1 MGRGKR
7 EDRGERTQRRAPKAK
22 KTTDEK
28 PASRGLLTRL
38 SAFIKGVGA
47 KVAGLF
53 AGLRRRDHEVDDGSH
68 AGKVWLSRE
77 RFLLSV
83 LGLVSAVVV
92 GRLFQIQIIQHKAY
106 NEERQRRHTADIT
119 LIASRGTI
127 YDRNGSVLATSASAK
142 QIVLNAHNV
151 KEDERD
157 VVARRLALV
166 LGGTEAEYQGYLAK
180 TDSQYRLLARQV
192 DPEVAQALADITG
205 IEITEDPKR
214 VYPNGQIAGQVIGVA
229 NMEGEGLTGLELKY
243 NDILRGENGQI
254 LVERGRNGQPISG
267 GVRQETPAKNGH
279 DIVISIDVDLQQY
292 VEARLAE
299 AIEEWGPKSA
309 SVAVLDCETGE
320 IYAIASTPLL
330 DPTDFSKADPAAF
343 QLKPVSEAYEPGST
357 FKCVTA
363 AALLE
368 EGAVTA
374 DTVIDIGS
382 SIDIDEYEISDSH
395 EHGDIK
401 LTFREVISESSNIG
415 TVNASQLIERKTL
428 VSYIDR
434 FGFGHNPG
442 VDYPGV
448 ATGIVPSI
456 ENWNAATAAN
466 VPFGQGIACST
477 LQLVRAVAA
486 IAQGGTMVTPHF
498 LVDQP
503 DDDTYE
509 GDWPTSQII
518 SNSTCYALTDILQTV
533 VNEGTGTSAA
543 IDGYAVAGKTGTA
556 QKVVNGKYSKQ
567 AYVMSFV
574 GWLPNS
580 DCNLVC
586 VVVLDEPEGG
596 NGGGLVAGPI
606 FKDIMTFVCDRY
618 RVTPDL
624 DLLAAAAPAAEGDAE
639 QE

>member
-7 EDRGERTQRRAPKAK
+7 EDRGARDERRAPRAK
-22 KTTDEK
+22 TTTDEK

-47 KVAGLF
+47 RVAGLF
-53 AGLRRRDHEVDDGSH
+53 GGLRQRDREVDDGSH
-68 AGKVWLSRE
+68 AGKGWMTRE
-77 RFLLSV
+77 RFLLTV

-92 GRLFQIQIIQHKAY
+92 GRLFQVQVIQHKAY
-106 NEERQRRHTADIT
+106 DEERRRRHTADIT

-127 YDRNGSVLATSASAK
+127 YDRNGSVLATSVPAK

-151 KEDERD
+151 KEDERE

-166 LGGTEAEYQGYLAK
+166 LGGTEAEYQGYLSK

-192 DPEVAQALADITG
+192 DPEIAANLADITG
-205 IEITEDPKR
+205 IEISEDPKR
-214 VYPNGQIAGQVIGVA
+214 VYPHGQIAGQVVGVA
-229 NMEGEGLTGLELKY
+229 NMDGEGLTGLELKY
-243 NDILRGENGQI
+243 DDILRGENGQI

-292 VEARLAE
+292 VEARLTE

-330 DPTDFSKADPAAF
+330 NPSDFSKADPDSF
-343 QLKPVSEAYEPGST
+343 QLKPISDAYEPGST
-357 FKCVTA
+357 FKCITA

-374 DTVIDIGS
+374 DTVIDIGT
-382 SIDIDEYEISDSH
+382 SIDIDDYQISDSH

-428 VSYIDR
+428 ISYIDR

-448 ATGIVPSI
+448 ATGIVPAI

-466 VPFGQGIACST
+466 VPFGQGISCST
-477 LQLVRAVAA
+477 LQLARAVGA
-486 IAQGGTMVTPHF
+486 IAQGGIMTTPHF
-498 LVDQP
+498 LLDQP
-503 DDDTYE
+503 DDENYE

-518 SNSTCYALTDILQTV
+518 SSSTCYALTDILQTV
-533 VNEGTGTSAA
+533 VTEGTGTSAA
-543 IDGYAVAGKTGTA
+543 VDGYSVAGKTGTA
-556 QKVVNGKYSKQ
+556 QKIVDGKYSKQ
-567 AYVMSFV
+567 VYVMSFV
-574 GWLPNS
+574 GWLAHS
-580 DCNLVC
+580 DCSLVC

-596 NGGGLVAGPI
+596 NGGGLVAGPS

-618 RVTPDL
+618 KVTPDL
-624 DLLAAAAPAAEGDAE
+624 SLLAAGTPEADEASGSE
-639 QE
+639 